1 MVPIAVTKFYVID
14 SKRVPR
20 PVEFMIR
27 MTKLTD
33 YGFILLTAIAA
44 QDAGGVY
51 NARDL
56 AQTTHLP
63 LPMVSKILKALARGG
78 ILTSHRGVKGGYTLA
93 RAPEA
98 INALAIITA
107 LEGPIS
113 ITECI
118 GEAAKAASDSHCMV
132 GVLCPIR
139 VNWQRINQAVRG
151 ALEAITLGEMTQPLK
166 GMRSA
171 ECGMRNGETAIS

>member
-1 MVPIAVTKFYVID
+1 
-14 SKRVPR
+14 
-20 PVEFMIR
+20 MIR
-27 MTKLTD
+27 MTKVTD
-33 YGFILLTAIAA
+33 YGFILLTYMAA
-44 QDAGGVY
+44 MDARGVY

-93 RAPEA
+93 RAPEDVQ
-98 INALAIITA
+98 ALQIITA
-107 LEGPIS
+107 LEGPIA

-118 GEAAKAASDSHCMV
+118 GETPDAPGDGSCMIEM
-132 GVLCPIR
+132 LCPIR

-151 ALEAITLGEMTQPLK
+151 ALEGITLHEMTQPLRMPLLRPPAE
-166 GMRSA
+166 GRQPLDGLVGSA
-171 ECGMRNGETAIS
+171 E